1 MTATEECRYV
11 DVHAWISPNLK
22 LDMQDQHKASKVTLY
37 LSSDLHRQLKIRS
50 AVDGDAM
57 SAIAQRALEF
67 YLSHGDLVDECA
79 TVSGHAHQL
88 YSCPSCAE
96 SMVMRQGELQSVSA
110 VMPSAAND
118 FVGVQ
123 PDLVPAPQSER
134 VAVTRPPE
142 ANELVTC

>member
-1 MTATEECRYV
+1 
-11 DVHAWISPNLK
+11 
-22 LDMQDQHKASKVTLY
+22 MQDPHKASKVTLY

-79 TVSGHAHQL
+79 TVSGHTHQL

-96 SMVMRQGELQSVSA
+96 SMVMRQGELQSVKT
-110 VMPSAAND
+110 VVPSSSDD
-118 FVGVQ
+118 FADVQ
-123 PDLVPAPQSER
+123 SDLVPPER
-134 VAVTRPPE
+134 VPVVRPPE